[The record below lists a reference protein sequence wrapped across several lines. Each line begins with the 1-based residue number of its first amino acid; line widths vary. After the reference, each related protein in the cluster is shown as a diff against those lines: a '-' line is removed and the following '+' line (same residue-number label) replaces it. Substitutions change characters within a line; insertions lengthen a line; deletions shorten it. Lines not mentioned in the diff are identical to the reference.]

1 MSTPVATPTPTPTP
15 PVVPPT
21 WTVAGSTVEPHQGN
35 SATLLSDGSLLIVD
49 SGGAPTAELY
59 DPVRGVWTATGS
71 IDEGRY
77 RHTAT
82 LLSDGKVL
90 VVGGGGSLLG
100 LPLASTQLYDPATGR
115 WRASGAMAETRAGHT
130 ATLLEDGKVLV
141 AGGVIDPDGE
151 QVLASAELYDPASR
165 SWIGVKDM
173 AEPRSAHTATLL
185 PDGRVLVVGG
195 IGRFVSPMETR
206 MLDSAELFDPAT
218 GRWTSA
224 ERSSDPRSGHT
235 ATLLPDGT
243 VLVAGGSL
251 GFGRTV
257 ASAELYDP
265 RDGSWSTTDAPIQ
278 ARYDHTATLLA
289 DGAVLLVGGVSGDAA
304 LASAEAYDPRS
315 EQWSATASLAAAR
328 TRHTAT
334 LLTDGKVIVVGG
346 NDLVDGVV
354 PVAEL
359 YDLGSSS

>member
-1 MSTPVATPTPTPTP
+1 
-15 PVVPPT
+15 
-21 WTVAGSTVEPHQGN
+21 
-35 SATLLSDGSLLIVD
+35 
-49 SGGAPTAELY
+49 
-59 DPVRGVWTATGS
+59 
-71 IDEGRY
+71 
-77 RHTAT
+77 
-82 LLSDGKVL
+82 
-90 VVGGGGSLLG
+90 
-100 LPLASTQLYDPATGR
+100 
-115 WRASGAMAETRAGHT
+115 
-130 ATLLEDGKVLV
+130 
-141 AGGVIDPDGE
+141 
-151 QVLASAELYDPASR
+151 
-165 SWIGVKDM
+165 M

-195 IGRFVSPMETR
+195 IGKFVSPMETR

-243 VLVAGGSL
+243 VLVVGGTL

-359 YDLGSSS
+359 YDPGSSS